1 MCWFHWESISC
12 WNSPGMTQQGAGGE
26 KDSLD
31 GWLLFLWDWL
41 ASIVEADMLSLR
53 GEDRRGACLV
63 RVDSTDVGGF
73 LRWSRSTSAHWRS
86 CGKWGRFVTWMS
98 QLQTSWEAQ
107 RGWRIDGV
115 RRTPL
120 WPTTG
125 VPGRS
130 LGGVWSCCG
139 WRRRAAVAGGGA
151 FAACVP
157 SVAPMLL
164 ALFLSLFL
172 SLFMFV
178 VCLRLRRRRRD
189 RRLLFMYLR
198 WSPL

>member
-1 MCWFHWESISC
+1 MKTRFWRFESEVGVEDTLWVVEVWGAMCWFHWESISC
-12 WNSPGMTQQGAGGE
+12 WNSPGMTQQGVGGE
-26 KDSLD
+26 KDWLD

-115 RRTPL
+115 RRHL
-120 WPTTG
+120 S
-125 VPGRS
+125 GRLLVYRDAL
-130 LGGVWSCCG
+130 LGGSG
-139 WRRRAAVAGGGA
+139 AAAVGGVG
-151 FAACVP
+151 
-157 SVAPMLL
+157 LL
-164 ALFLSLFL
+164 WLEAE
-172 SLFMFV
+172 
-178 VCLRLRRRRRD
+178 
-189 RRLLFMYLR
+189 LLLHVYLVLL
-198 WSPL
+198 PCF